1 MVFMEDTTYW
11 HHFRRTLAPVVHLYT
26 TVKEDTVSKQLDKKD
41 KGRLKK
47 ALTKAKIL
55 KLVMIHRRAKRE
67 NYADKVYNQIKEL
80 LKEV

>member
-1 MVFMEDTTYW
+1 MPFQTTEKFPDYDPI
-11 HHFRRTLAPVVHLYT
+11 A
-26 TVKEDTVSKQLDKKD
+26 VSKQLDNED